1 MLPTNLLTVPVRECT
16 TYYTGPVQCFPAQT
30 GASGLV
36 QDSGGQGQKLV
47 SGYMY
52 CWCAAAS
59 VKAGKCA
66 ASAVKVRQTC
76 CWSDCYSVLA

>member
-16 TYYTGPVQCFPAQT
+16 TYYTGPVQCFSAQT

-36 QDSGGQGQKLV
+36 RDSGGQGQKLV

-52 CWCAAAS
+52 CWCA
-59 VKAGKCA
+59 V

-76 CWSDCYSVLA
+76 CLSDCYSVLA